1 MIQTYNHLYIHLVR
15 IALYLEG
22 IHYNITSLIDILGL
36 VQGLFLG
43 AILILESKKK
53 KPTLF
58 LGLFLLTYSFELL
71 NAVLEDLNILDLH
84 PRLLFLPINFLYL
97 IIPLFYLYV
106 KSITNSITTR
116 KNVIF
121 ILLPGIIEFIFFT
134 VVFLLPTQV
143 KLDTWNTTNAFGV
156 ILDLLTLVSLP
167 YSIYYVVRIIK
178 HINSHRKKAEDYYSN
193 LDGKLLSW
201 AKGVILFI
209 IIFHS
214 FWMIEI
220 FQEDLFF
227 KTYTYPI
234 LSAINVIFIFWI
246 GISGLRQSKVIG
258 SKDESSDENVEIEPL
273 DDSQTEI
280 NEIQDKNFQRL
291 VHLMVEEAY
300 YKEPNLS
307 LADVAKT
314 LQVSQR
320 KLSQLINTNTD
331 QNFNQFVNYYRVEE
345 AKKLLKDNAY
355 NNLSMLGIAYD
366 AGFNSKASF
375 FSVFKKFTSVTPN
388 TFKNQV

>member
-1 MIQTYNHLYIHLVR
+1 M
-15 IALYLEG
+15 EG
-22 IHYNITSLIDILGL
+22 INYNITSLIDILGL

-43 AILILESKKK
+43 VILILESKKQR
-53 KPTLF
+53 PTLF

-71 NAVLEDLNILDLH
+71 NAVLDDLH
-84 PRLLFLPINFLYL
+84 ILNLYPRLLFLPINFLYL

-116 KNVIF
+116 KNVVL
-121 ILLPGIIEFIFFT
+121 ILLPGVIEFILFT
-134 VVFLLPTQV
+134 VIFLLPIQV
-143 KLDTWNTTNAFGV
+143 KLDIWNTTNDFGV
-156 ILDLLTLVSLP
+156 ILVLLTLLSLP

-178 HINSHRKKAEDYYSN
+178 HINSHKKKAENYYSN

-209 IIFHS
+209 LIFHS

-227 KTYTYPI
+227 ETYTYPI

-258 SKDESSDENVEIEPL
+258 SKDEPSNEDSEIVPI
-273 DDSQTEI
+273 DNSKDAI
-280 NEIQDKNFQRL
+280 NEMQDKDFQRL
-291 VHLMVEEAY
+291 THLMIEEAY

-307 LADVAKT
+307 LADLAKT
-314 LQVSQR
+314 LQLPQR
-320 KLSQLINTNTD
+320 KLSQLIRANTD

-345 AKKLLKDNAY
+345 AKKLLKDASY

-375 FSVFKKFTSVTPN
+375 FSVFKKFTAVTPN
-388 TFKNQV
+388 AFKNQV